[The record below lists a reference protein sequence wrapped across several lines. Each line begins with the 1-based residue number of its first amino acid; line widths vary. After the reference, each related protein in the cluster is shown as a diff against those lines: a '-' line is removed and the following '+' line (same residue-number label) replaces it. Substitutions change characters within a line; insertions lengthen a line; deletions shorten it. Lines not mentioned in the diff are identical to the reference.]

1 MWIAHG
7 KSNLFE
13 LIKVYKNYINF
24 LAFLDTDKNSA
35 MKTDENVKCAMKM
48 VSLLN

>member
-24 LAFLDTDKNSA
+24 LAFLDADKNSA
-35 MKTDENVKCAMKM
+35 MKTDENVNCAMKM
-48 VSLLN
+48 DSLLN